1 MTNIGMDVH
10 QRDSQVCELDATGQ
24 VLDEHRIRT
33 TRERL
38 HAVFAHRAPA
48 RILLEASTESEWVA
62 QLLEA
67 WGHEVIV
74 ADPNFAPMYA
84 QRRRRVKTDRRDA
97 WTLAE
102 AARLGAYRPAHRTS
116 AAQREVRATLTVRE
130 ALVRT
135 RARYVIVI
143 RALLRQAGL
152 GVGSGSPEAFL
163 RRLAAVAL
171 PPALEATIAPLCQ
184 LLEPLNAQ
192 IAAADRAIAA
202 RCAQDPIATR
212 LATTPGV
219 GPLTAVAFVA
229 TLDRVERFPRA
240 ATVTAY
246 LGLVPQERSSGETR
260 HRGAITKAGDKRLRC
275 LLVQVAWGIWRS
287 RSPRSAHLRAWVRP
301 VAGRRGK
308 RVAIVALA
316 RRVARILY
324 ALWRDG
330 TTYTVPPALTAP
342 TACTN

>member
-1 MTNIGMDVH
+1 MDYIGMDVH
-10 QRDSQVCELDATGQ
+10 KRDTQLCELDATGQ
-24 VLDEHRIRT
+24 VVREARIRT

-38 HAVFAHRAPA
+38 QGVFGGRTPA

-62 QLLEA
+62 QTLEA
-67 WGHEVIV
+67 LSHEVIV

-102 AARLGAYRPAHRTS
+102 ACRLGAYRAAHRPS
-116 AAQREVRATLTVRE
+116 AAQRAVRATLAVRD
-130 ALVRT
+130 ALIRT
-135 RARYVIVI
+135 RVRYVIVI
-143 RALLRQAGL
+143 RALLRQAGIA
-152 GVGSGSPEAFL
+152 VASGSPDAFL
-163 RRLAAVAL
+163 RRLTAVPV
-171 PPALEATIAPLCQ
+171 PPALQATIAPLCE
-184 LLEPLNAQ
+184 LLEPLNTQ
-192 IAAADRAIAA
+192 IAAADRTIAA
-202 RCAQDPIATR
+202 RLASDPVATR

-219 GPLTAVAFVA
+219 GPITAVAFVA

-240 ATVTAY
+240 ANVTAY
-246 LGLVPQERSSGETR
+246 LGLVPQERSSGETH
-260 HRGAITKAGDKRLRC
+260 HRGAITKAGDKRMRC

-287 RSPRSAHLRAWVRP
+287 RSADSEHLRAWVRP
-301 VAGRRGK
+301 VAARRGK

-330 TTYTVPPALTAP
+330 TTYTVPTAITPPVALAS
-342 TACTN
+342 